1 MERAP
6 CIAANED
13 TETTEEPENEP
24 TERVILCL
32 SLLTVGEREREAE
45 TAIERTMRKEME
57 SFCTL

>member
-6 CIAANED
+6 CRAANED

-32 SLLTVGEREREAE
+32 SLLTVGEREAE